1 MARKKS
7 SLDSL
12 PVSAKQF
19 PFRLSNPDVYPETA
33 KFFGEGWDFDVF
45 VSDVKRFREQYDSSA
60 DCQDHAK
67 VMQFS
72 EQFAILHSA
81 IESLLSCWMTG
92 DYGQR
97 ARPHDRKKNYIDVA
111 AEVTFE
117 AREEG
122 EVYEGS
128 RSKDLTP
135 EQLAEVERR
144 WKLGI
149 NFHIQGLV
157 AATTGVVRRDSLR
170 ACFPNGHI
178 VDPRKYKYAVM
189 ADEYVQKVPSCI
201 EGVSGFEEPYVDANG
216 VTHKL
221 SHVMHI
227 ADGTMPDY
235 IRNPKADK
243 KPSYYTA
250 IRMMED
256 DHLSWEEVQAQNFG
270 EFSTPMTKKTV
281 ENYIENKKYLAR
293 VGTYDP
299 DHDRVERCATWHY
312 GAPRSGKS
320 HGAYD
325 ELVEKYGLD
334 NVYKAHEFDDRKAW
348 ADKYAYEA
356 HISYDEIA
364 IGDTCA
370 GALMQEFKNLIT
382 TPGTLGSPMRFSAR
396 YQPRKC
402 AVRGKDAIHISCV
415 HSPVEWAARLPRN
428 HYARD
433 CVRLSDGEL
442 PVLDGSV
449 YPEFEKCADEKIDQ
463 LVLRLSAICFHW
475 VSDWDRWAENRDD
488 PSIYRVEAV
497 YGPAGMMAFL
507 RDPLILEKRAREH
520 GMRETF
526 EEYQARI
533 KADSGE
539 PDESI
544 FLPPVS
550 EGDAAAPAPDAP
562 DPDSDPDPD
571 PDPAPDAS
579 GPVPAPETPV
589 SEPPALPTLPDE
601 PTADDYAR
609 CADALLGLLSAD
621 YLVSGTPEFDAV
633 RAVAAKYARLMGGIN
648 VNVHV
653 QAACYRLLH
662 PDESVMVDGQPRAA
676 VSQGHVSALESELMR
691 RAELMRLVDS
701 KEE

>member
-7 SLDSL
+7 SPDSL
-12 PVSAKQF
+12 PVSAKYYTI
-19 PFRLSNPDVYPETA
+19 RLSNPDVYPETV
-33 KFFGEGWDFDVF
+33 KFFGDRWDFDACM
-45 VSDVKRFREQYDSSA
+45 SDVKRFHEQCGSSA
-60 DCQDHAK
+60 DCQDHDE
-67 VMQFS
+67 VMHFS
-72 EQFAILHSA
+72 RQFAILHSV
-81 IESLLSCWMTG
+81 IKRLNSCWML
-92 DYGQR
+92 GQY
-97 ARPHDRKKNYIDVA
+97 ATRPRERDQKTNYIVVA
-111 AEVTFE
+111 VEVTFE
-117 AREEG
+117 EREEG
-122 EVYEGS
+122 EEYVGK
-128 RSKDLTP
+128 RSADLTP

-149 NFHIQGLV
+149 NFHIHVLV
-157 AATTGVVRRDSLR
+157 ATTGVIRLDSVK
-170 ACFPNGHI
+170 ACFPHGHI
-178 VDPRKYKYAVM
+178 EDPRKYKYDNM
-189 ADEYVQKVPSCI
+189 ADEYVKKVASCI

-221 SHVMHI
+221 THVMHI

-243 KPSYYTA
+243 KPSYYKA

-270 EFSTPMTKKTV
+270 EFSVPGTKKTV

-299 DHDRVERCATWHY
+299 DHDWVERCATWHY

-325 ELVEKYGLD
+325 ALVEKYGLD

-428 HYARD
+428 SYARD
-433 CVRLSDGEL
+433 RVRLSDGKL
-442 PVLDGSV
+442 PVLDSSV
-449 YPEFEKCADEKIDQ
+449 YPEFEQCADEKIDQ

-475 VSDWDRWAENRDD
+475 VSDWDRWSENRDD

-544 FLPPVS
+544 FAPPVS
-550 EGDAAAPAPDAP
+550 EGDATDPAPDAP
-562 DPDSDPDPD
+562 ETDPDHDPDSDPVSDA
-571 PDPAPDAS
+571 PDPA
-579 GPVPAPETPV
+579 PAPETPV
-589 SEPPALPTLPDE
+589 SEPPALPTLPDD
-601 PTADDYAR
+601 PTADDYER
-609 CADALLGLLSAD
+609 CADALLGLLSVD
-621 YLVSGTPEFDAV
+621 HLVSGTPEFDAV
-633 RAVAAKYARLMGGIN
+633 RAVAAKYARIQGGLNAN
-648 VNVHV
+648 VRV
-653 QAACYRLLH
+653 QAACYRLLN
-662 PDESVMVDGQPRAA
+662 PGDSVTVDGHPRAA
-676 VSQGHVSALESELMR
+676 VGQSDVSAMESEMMR
-691 RAELMRLVDS
+691 MAELMRLADR